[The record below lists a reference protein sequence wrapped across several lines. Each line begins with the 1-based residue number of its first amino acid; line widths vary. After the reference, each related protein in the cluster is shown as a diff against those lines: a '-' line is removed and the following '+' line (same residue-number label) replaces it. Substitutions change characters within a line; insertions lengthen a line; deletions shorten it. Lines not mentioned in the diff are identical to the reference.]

1 MTNAEHV
8 ERQALGEIIKLIKEL
23 IAKEEEKH
31 EHYNADNRRNTG
43 QPEET
48 R

>member
-31 EHYNADNRRNTG
+31 EHDHTDNRRNTG
-43 QPEET
+43 QPEKA